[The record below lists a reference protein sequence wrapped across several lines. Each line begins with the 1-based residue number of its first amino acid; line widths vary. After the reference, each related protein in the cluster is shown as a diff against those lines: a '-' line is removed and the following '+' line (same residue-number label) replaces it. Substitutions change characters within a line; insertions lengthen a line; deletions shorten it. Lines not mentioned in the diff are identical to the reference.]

1 MKKILIIIFTIV
13 IFIIIGGIF
22 GYKKILSNEK
32 ENKIIQLFNKDFLG
46 NFSKNKKEI
55 IEKLKTLN
63 REEAD
68 ELYEQYLENNN
79 IIIENLNKE
88 HKNLLLN
95 DIYNNEDSSKNFTD
109 KEWEV
114 ANKFLNKYDLELWYI
129 GRGHVS
135 IREVSDFYYKIF
147 KDYVTDDYREYLKI
161 TAKENEEVYESESG
175 LAITLEELGDRI
187 VTWENFLEK
196 YSNSKLNDKVN
207 NICNSYRMDYVLGVP
222 GGVYD
227 YKESADEYNRF
238 IKKYPNS
245 PTTELLE
252 YYLENVNLNNPG
264 DNDSEALSK
273 MIDKYIEK
281 YFYLGYLENR
291 KKGNFFSYE
300 SNELFE
306 KFNMDKKEIIQL
318 LKNLN
323 KEEAN
328 KIYEKYLES
337 NFKILEKIEE
347 NDYEVLDNVFYV
359 GEGNLDKGK
368 LDKQNKFLDNYG
380 LEIVENEIGLMITEK
395 KDFYYNIFKN
405 YVSDD
410 YRDFLKLHS
419 EDVDYIDYVSSF
431 DKYSEIIANKIVA
444 WENFLEKYPD
454 SKLEKKANDICQSYR
469 VDYITSLIFPSTTE
483 ALINGRSNRAVE
495 ELNRFIKKY
504 PNSPTTKIIKFYL
517 ENYKNEDI
525 NDILADKIEEIYSKG
540 K

>member
-79 IIIENLNKE
+79 IIVENLNKE

-196 YSNSKLNDKVN
+196 YPNSKLNDKVN
-207 NICNSYRMDYVLGVP
+207 NICNSYRRDYVLGVP

-264 DNDSEALSK
+264 DNDSGALSK

-306 KFNMDKKEIIQL
+306 KFNMDKKE
-318 LKNLN
+318 
-323 KEEAN
+323 
-328 KIYEKYLES
+328 
-337 NFKILEKIEE
+337 
-347 NDYEVLDNVFYV
+347 
-359 GEGNLDKGK
+359 
-368 LDKQNKFLDNYG
+368 
-380 LEIVENEIGLMITEK
+380 
-395 KDFYYNIFKN
+395 
-405 YVSDD
+405 
-410 YRDFLKLHS
+410 
-419 EDVDYIDYVSSF
+419 
-431 DKYSEIIANKIVA
+431 
-444 WENFLEKYPD
+444 
-454 SKLEKKANDICQSYR
+454 
-469 VDYITSLIFPSTTE
+469 
-483 ALINGRSNRAVE
+483 
-495 ELNRFIKKY
+495 
-504 PNSPTTKIIKFYL
+504 
-517 ENYKNEDI
+517 
-525 NDILADKIEEIYSKG
+525 
-540 K
+540 

>member
-79 IIIENLNKE
+79 IIVENLNKE

-196 YSNSKLNDKVN
+196 YPNSKLNDKVN
-207 NICNSYRMDYVLGVP
+207 NICNSYRRDYVLGVP

-264 DNDSEALSK
+264 DNDSGALSK

-328 KIYEKYLES
+328 KIYEEYLES

-347 NDYEVLDNVFYV
+347 NDYEVLDNIFYV

-410 YRDFLKLHS
+410 YRDFFKLHS

-540 K
+540 E

>member
-1 MKKILIIIFTIV
+1 MKKILIIIFIIV
-13 IFIIIGGIF
+13 IFIIVGGIF

-79 IIIENLNKE
+79 IIVENLNKE

-196 YSNSKLNDKVN
+196 YPNSKLNDKVN
-207 NICNSYRMDYVLGVP
+207 NICNSYRRDYVLGVP

-238 IKKYPNS
+238 VKKYPNS

-252 YYLENVNLNNPG
+252 YYLENVNLNNPR

-328 KIYEKYLES
+328 KIYEEYLES

-410 YRDFLKLHS
+410 YRDFLKLRS

-431 DKYSEIIANKIVA
+431 DKYSEIIADKIVA

-540 K
+540 E

>member
-79 IIIENLNKE
+79 IIVENLNKE

-196 YSNSKLNDKVN
+196 YPNSKLNDKVN
-207 NICNSYRMDYVLGVP
+207 NICNSYRRDYVLGVP

-264 DNDSEALSK
+264 DNDSGALSK

-328 KIYEKYLES
+328 KIYEEYLES

-347 NDYEVLDNVFYV
+347 NDYEVLDNIFYV

-410 YRDFLKLHS
+410 YRDFFKLHS

-525 NDILADKIEEIYSKG
+525 NDILADKIEEIYI
-540 K
+540 

>member
-1 MKKILIIIFTIV
+1 
-13 IFIIIGGIF
+13 
-22 GYKKILSNEK
+22 
-32 ENKIIQLFNKDFLG
+32 
-46 NFSKNKKEI
+46 
-55 IEKLKTLN
+55 
-63 REEAD
+63 
-68 ELYEQYLENNN
+68 
-79 IIIENLNKE
+79 
-88 HKNLLLN
+88 
-95 DIYNNEDSSKNFTD
+95 
-109 KEWEV
+109 
-114 ANKFLNKYDLELWYI
+114 
-129 GRGHVS
+129 
-135 IREVSDFYYKIF
+135 
-147 KDYVTDDYREYLKI
+147 
-161 TAKENEEVYESESG
+161 
-175 LAITLEELGDRI
+175 
-187 VTWENFLEK
+187 
-196 YSNSKLNDKVN
+196 
-207 NICNSYRMDYVLGVP
+207 
-222 GGVYD
+222 
-227 YKESADEYNRF
+227 
-238 IKKYPNS
+238 
-245 PTTELLE
+245 
-252 YYLENVNLNNPG
+252 
-264 DNDSEALSK
+264 
-273 MIDKYIEK
+273 
-281 YFYLGYLENR
+281 
-291 KKGNFFSYE
+291 
-300 SNELFE
+300 
-306 KFNMDKKEIIQL
+306 NMDKKEIIQL

-328 KIYEKYLES
+328 KIYEEYLES

-347 NDYEVLDNVFYV
+347 NDYEVLDNIFYV

-410 YRDFLKLHS
+410 YRDFFKLHS

-540 K
+540 E

>member
-79 IIIENLNKE
+79 IIVENLNKE

-196 YSNSKLNDKVN
+196 YPNSKLNDKVN
-207 NICNSYRMDYVLGVP
+207 NICNSYRRDYVLGVP

-264 DNDSEALSK
+264 DNDSGALSK

-328 KIYEKYLES
+328 KIYEEYLES

-410 YRDFLKLHS
+410 YRDFFKLHS

-540 K
+540 E